1 MKKPRPDRAERGKEP
16 QRRYPMNAGRGGTKL
31 VMSKIAVVGCA
42 RLIIPAK
49 NLIACAS
56 VICLDA
62 HRVQASTD

>member
-1 MKKPRPDRAERGKEP
+1 
-16 QRRYPMNAGRGGTKL
+16 MNAGRGGTKP

-56 VICLDA
+56 VICLGA
-62 HRVQASTD
+62 HRVQVPSGMWLELKVA

>member
-1 MKKPRPDRAERGKEP
+1 
-16 QRRYPMNAGRGGTKL
+16 MNAGRGGTKL

-62 HRVQASTD
+62 HRVQPSTD